1 MAIAIPA
8 PSLTR
13 GRRLRLALP
22 QSRST
27 IVNRAG
33 FALVILLTL
42 MFFYAG
48 DTAFIYFQF

>member
-13 GRRLRLALP
+13 GRGRLRLALP
-22 QSRST
+22 QSRSLL
-27 IVNRAG
+27 INRAG

-42 MFFYAG
+42 ALSL
-48 DTAFIYFQF
+48 IHI